1 MTIEDLALY
10 FTKGL
15 GSRGAAHLVDHFG
28 SAERIYE
35 ASLSELINDAG
46 LRPEIA
52 ERIVAH
58 EGMREA
64 EQEIKYCQ
72 RHDIRIIAAT
82 DEDYPEA
89 LRATIDRPHILFV
102 MGNVEALGKQC
113 LAMVGT
119 REITPSG
126 IHSANILIKDLSEEV
141 ANLCIVSGLAYGAD
155 SACHRAALANGIT
168 TVAIIPS
175 NLPKITPAAHSQL
188 AGEIIK
194 AGGAIVSELSSQTR
208 NNGSHFISRNRI
220 IAGMSLATLVV
231 ESPAEGGSLS
241 TADIADS
248 YSRTVLALPG
258 RITDTNAFGTNNLIR
273 SGKARLVLTANDI
286 IEDAG
291 LQRTEHSATPTE
303 ENKPSIALSD
313 EEQRVINSFKEG
325 AILDWSELL
334 ASTQMSMGELAM
346 IMMELELKGAIRT
359 LPGKRYEVI

>member
-1 MTIEDLALY
+1 
-10 FTKGL
+10 
-15 GSRGAAHLVDHFG
+15 
-28 SAERIYE
+28 
-35 ASLSELINDAG
+35 
-46 LRPEIA
+46 
-52 ERIVAH
+52 
-58 EGMREA
+58 
-64 EQEIKYCQ
+64 
-72 RHDIRIIAAT
+72 
-82 DEDYPEA
+82 
-89 LRATIDRPHILFV
+89 
-102 MGNVEALGKQC
+102 
-113 LAMVGT
+113 
-119 REITPSG
+119 
-126 IHSANILIKDLSEEV
+126 
-141 ANLCIVSGLAYGAD
+141 
-155 SACHRAALANGIT
+155 
-168 TVAIIPS
+168 
-175 NLPKITPAAHSQL
+175 
-188 AGEIIK
+188 
-194 AGGAIVSELSSQTR
+194 
-208 NNGSHFISRNRI
+208 
-220 IAGMSLATLVV
+220 MSLATLVV

-291 LQRTEHSATPTE
+291 LQRAKHSATPTE